1 MPQPLETTLQS
12 LLGESYK
19 IQRELPGGGMS
30 RVFVAFEPA
39 LKREVVVK
47 VLPPDLRSSRSL
59 TRFAREIEVTARL
72 QHPHILPV
80 LTTGGSEH
88 LLYYVVPYVAGGSVR
103 DHLQTRRRMPFE
115 QAVRAASELL
125 VAVGFAHERGV
136 VHRDIKPGNVLLSEG
151 HALLMDFGIATFLA
165 AEHDIDH
172 GTSTSVASPAAYRA
186 PERPQGEAA
195 DLYAVAVLTFELLTG
210 RLPENTSS
218 SAVSAAILDAHPDVR
233 GERVRAVAR
242 VLARALAKDP
252 SQRFPTAGA
261 FHDALVDPSAR
272 RRSRLIFGLPAAAA
286 LVLAVVT
293 ILRDPASRIPAALD
307 GPRAELDT
315 SSAAS
320 VERSATRE
328 LPQDDGVRRSVAP
341 ELVQLA
347 ARGPASTTPQPD
359 SARILLGEA
368 LRLAWSDAPGMRE
381 DATRAAV
388 RALSTERLR
397 AAEAL
402 VARGVA
408 SLGRHQYPSACAA
421 FDSALTIAES
431 YDAWMGA
438 AECRFRDTTVV
449 LDDEVRGEGGRARFR
464 GSYYRAARAYIEAAR
479 LAPPAATLPYRR
491 LADVAFTE
499 PARIRRGWT
508 PDGRLY
514 LGQPV
519 AVADSFTFEAFPP
532 GPRRVT
538 PAFVAANLGAVA
550 LARTMLRPAL
560 SAWARHAP
568 GNVHARLQ
576 LIELLEAVGNIR
588 EPGRDGLTALGEVAA
603 ARRVTPTDDAAA
615 LRLAH
620 AHVRLLL
627 RARRFEDAAALADS
641 VLAANPSPGAR
652 EAELLLT
659 LAILTGKASRAET
672 LLQLVSGSSARQI
685 RTAEGRPVAIPP
697 VMIRERAAF
706 VVSAALGICNEHVR
720 AAPGRLSSAIRTLF
734 PAGAPRGV
742 ESAFLE
748 RPLLLA
754 IPCVGA
760 DVARTVLAEPGHPL
774 MLGLIAPTDAAR
786 AGWKS
791 RLATIN
797 ANRAA
802 GVMYESTETSLPEA
816 WLHLADGDTTT
827 ALATLRRVLDALPAL
842 PPAFLNHELQA
853 GTLARAM
860 AAAAELARAAG
871 DDAEAR
877 RWSAAVLALWERA
890 DPPLQSKVERMRAV
904 HGALGEGS

>member
-103 DHLQTRRRMPFE
+103 DHLQTGRRMPFE
-115 QAVRAASELL
+115 QAVRVASELL
-125 VAVGFAHERGV
+125 LAVGFAHERGV

-165 AEHDIDH
+165 GEHDLDH

-218 SAVSAAILDAHPDVR
+218 SAVSAAILDAHPGVR
-233 GERVRAVAR
+233 GERVRVVAR
-242 VLARALAKDP
+242 VLARALAKEP
-252 SQRFPTAGA
+252 AQRFPHAGA
-261 FHDALVDPSAR
+261 FQEALVDPSAR
-272 RRSRLIFGLPAAAA
+272 RRSRVLFGLPAAAA
-286 LVLAVVT
+286 LVLAIVT
-293 ILRDPASRIPAALD
+293 ILRDPASRDPVAMDAPTPA
-307 GPRAELDT
+307 RET
-315 SSAAS
+315 SAAS
-320 VERSATRE
+320 VDSGAARE
-328 LPQDDGVRRSVAP
+328 LPQDDGVRRSAAP
-341 ELVQLA
+341 ELVQLTARAPTRA
-347 ARGPASTTPQPD
+347 APKPD
-359 SARILLGEA
+359 TARRLLGEA

-397 AAEAL
+397 AADAL
-402 VARGVA
+402 IARGIA
-408 SLGRHQYPSACAA
+408 SLGRHDHPSACAA

-438 AECRFRDTTVV
+438 AECRFRDTIVV
-449 LDDEVRGEGGRARFR
+449 VDGMGGSARFR

-491 LADVAFTE
+491 LADVAFPE

-519 AVADSFTFEAFPP
+519 AAADSFTFEAFLP

-538 PAFVAANLGAVA
+538 PEFVAANLGAVA

-560 SAWARHAP
+560 SAWARQAP

-576 LIELLEAVGNIR
+576 LVELLEAAGNIR

-603 ARRVTPTDDAAA
+603 ARRMPPTDTDETGA

-627 RARRFEDAAALADS
+627 RARRFEEAAALADS
-641 VLAANPSPGAR
+641 VLATHRSPGAR
-652 EAELLLT
+652 EAELLLP
-659 LAILTGKASRAET
+659 LAMLTGKASRAEA

-685 RTAEGRPVAIPP
+685 RTPEGRPVTIPP

-706 VVSAALGICNEHVR
+706 VVSAALGICNEPVR
-720 AAPGRLSSAIRTLF
+720 AAPGRLASAIRTLF

-754 IPCVGA
+754 MPCVGA
-760 DVARTVLAEPGHPL
+760 DAARTVLAQPGHPL
-774 MLGLIAPTDAAR
+774 LLGLIASTEAAR
-786 AGWKS
+786 AGWRS

-797 ANRAA
+797 ANRAT
-802 GVMYESTETSLPEA
+802 GVMYESTESSLPEA

-842 PPAFLNHELQA
+842 PPSFLNHELQA

-860 AAAAELARAAG
+860 AAAAELARATG

-890 DPPLQSKVERMRAV
+890 DAPLQSEVERMRAV